1 MISGQRKTMK
11 LTNKDYKTIL
21 TFYKVDLSALSS
33 KEIKTKAE
41 HYLAMKLCKC
51 IKKIKGSGASG
62 TGASGTG
69 ASVTGSSGTGAS
81 GTGSSG
87 TGSSDEKRAIAICY
101 NSVLKKKN
109 LKVFKFSCKKKVTL
123 LPKKGT
129 RKIFVEKLGK

>member
-51 IKKIKGSGASG
+51 IKKIKGPGGTGPSASG
-62 TGASGTG
+62 TGTAN
-69 ASVTGSSGTGAS
+69 
-81 GTGSSG
+81 
-87 TGSSDEKRAIAICY
+87 EKRAIAICY

-109 LKVFKFSCKKKVTL
+109 LKVFKFSCKKKVIL

-129 RKIFVEKLGK
+129 RKILVEKLSK

>member
-11 LTNKDYKTIL
+11 LTHKDYKTIL

-51 IKKIKGSGASG
+51 IKKLKGPSG
-62 TGASGTG
+62 TGN
-69 ASVTGSSGTGAS
+69 
-81 GTGSSG
+81 
-87 TGSSDEKRAIAICY
+87 EKRAIAICY

-129 RKIFVEKLGK
+129 RKIFVEKLAGI

>member
-21 TFYKVDLSALSS
+21 NFYKVDLSALSS

-51 IKKIKGSGASG
+51 IKKIKGPGASG
-62 TGASGTG
+62 TGA
-69 ASVTGSSGTGAS
+69 
-81 GTGSSG
+81 
-87 TGSSDEKRAIAICY
+87 SDEKRAIAICY

-129 RKIFVEKLGK
+129 RKIFVEKLSK

>member
-21 TFYKVDLSALSS
+21 NFYKVDLSALSS
-33 KEIKTKAE
+33 KEIKSKAE

-51 IKKIKGSGASG
+51 IKKIKGPGASG

-69 ASVTGSSGTGAS
+69 ASAS
-81 GTGSSG
+81 GTG
-87 TGSSDEKRAIAICY
+87 TSDEKRAIAICY
-101 NSVLKKKN
+101 NSVLKKKK

-123 LPKKGT
+123 FPKKGT
-129 RKIFVEKLGK
+129 RKIFVEKLSK

>member
-1 MISGQRKTMK
+1 MK
-11 LTNKDYKTIL
+11 LTDKDYKTIL
-21 TFYKVDLSALSS
+21 KFYKVDLSALSS

-51 IKKIKGSGASG
+51 IKKIKGPVASG
-62 TGASGTG
+62 TGTSGTG
-69 ASVTGSSGTGAS
+69 TSGTG
-81 GTGSSG
+81 T
-87 TGSSDEKRAIAICY
+87 TNEKRAIAICY